1 MYVGDQWNPR
11 YDPAAIHKTT
21 PRNGSRPLTF
31 GERHIVRQIF
41 GDSVDCSMVRIY
53 RGRFIPFQPSHTAM
67 APAGDIFFPPEIFS
81 EDYSME
87 IESSMKYIFVHEMTH
102 IWQYQQGYPVMA
114 RGAIRLGLSYEY
126 ILDAD
131 KKLSD
136 YNMEAQGNI
145 VADYFVLKYL
155 KKKEAISND
164 EYFGEEWIPIYE
176 SLLADFLENPCD
188 KNNLP

>member
-1 MYVGDQWNPR
+1 
-11 YDPAAIHKTT
+11 
-21 PRNGSRPLTF
+21 
-31 GERHIVRQIF
+31 
-41 GDSVDCSMVRIY
+41 
-53 RGRFIPFQPSHTAM
+53 
-67 APAGDIFFPPEIFS
+67 
-81 EDYSME
+81 
-87 IESSMKYIFVHEMTH
+87 
-102 IWQYQQGYPVMA
+102 MA

-155 KKKEAISND
+155 KKKKEAISND

-188 KNNLP
+188 KKNNLP